1 MDHRSLAAK
10 VALGIGSMVD
20 FDEKELCILHKG
32 EHIIAMETT
41 ASGKLLF
48 GCNKCVFERKL

>member
-20 FDEKELCILHKG
+20 FDERELCLIHKG

-41 ASGKLLF
+41 
-48 GCNKCVFERKL
+48 